1 MTTAS
6 ATASSL
12 GIAGKQQTN
21 KQVNTFVYITVL
33 VRNFMSLIL
42 RWGSNIVTT
51 ADNQLTGL
59 TIVIFL
65 NNSWLLLRKEVRL
78 EAPG

>member
-1 MTTAS
+1 
-6 ATASSL
+6 
-12 GIAGKQQTN
+12 
-21 KQVNTFVYITVL
+21 
-33 VRNFMSLIL
+33 MSLIL
-42 RWGSNIVTT
+42 RWGSNIVTA

-59 TIVIFL
+59 TIVIFF

>member
-1 MTTAS
+1 
-6 ATASSL
+6 
-12 GIAGKQQTN
+12 
-21 KQVNTFVYITVL
+21 
-33 VRNFMSLIL
+33 MSLIL